1 MVYQT
6 ISCAQHQINV
16 FEFMNAIIKYL
27 LAVTEDKIK
36 DEAGS
41 SQDDTTAG
49 QEDDYHCNWGV
60 YRLHLL

>member
-49 QEDDYHCNWGV
+49 QEDDYHCHWDV
-60 YRLHLL
+60 YCHHLL